1 MMAREEAIEELERL
15 LRHWDLI
22 DEGIYDLSEH
32 DQDAV
37 EIALSALRAEN
48 AQLRAELNDL
58 KVQWDMYGGDV
69 GITETFKELERVK
82 AERDAAQALLAE
94 RSGVIG
100 SAPITT
106 AFGVPL
112 NRLKEL
118 VEADREG
125 RCVVFPCKP
134 GDTVYQLTPSIC
146 KWRETNKC
154 DRCPGYGACWEG
166 TTIIEPVQFEPDMID
181 SVGTDIF
188 LTCAEAEEALR
199 KGQE

>member
-1 MMAREEAIEELERL
+1 MDIEKLIAGLSKEAYGSDVEELL
-15 LRHWDLI
+15 L
-22 DEGIYDLSEH
+22 E
-32 DQDAV
+32 AAT
-37 EIALSALRAEN
+37 ALSTLQAKNKKLF
-48 AQLRAELNDL
+48 AELA
-58 KVQWDMYGGDV
+58 
-69 GITETFKELERVK
+69 RVT

-112 NRLKEL
+112 DRLKEL

-134 GDTVYQLTPSIC
+134 GETVYQLTLSAC
-146 KWRETNKC
+146 KWWETKKC
-154 DRCPGYGACWEG
+154 DRCHGYGACWEG
-166 TTIIEPVQFEPDMID
+166 TTIIEPAQFEPDMID